1 VFITNSVYRMPP
13 GTDGK
18 TFRNP
23 NDKEIEYYRPFVNE
37 IIRLFDPLIMLLA
50 GNLRAIVI

>member
-1 VFITNSVYRMPP
+1 MPP

-18 TFRNP
+18 TFRKP

-37 IIRLFDPLIMLLA
+37 IIRLVDPLIMLLA
-50 GNLRAIVI
+50 GNLRAIAI